1 MAENKENIVVEE
13 TKAEEVSAENNEEYD
28 ALKSFLDSD
37 TSDVREKDA
46 DKKKKDMKITKG
58 ALWIVIGIVC
68 VAIIVGVIFI
78 INSLPK
84 EEDKMVTTTTIEEKM
99 VLKVDKN
106 GEHQAQIKLDEKGKL
121 EENGSGTLIEYTP
134 SDIKRIDIEN
144 ESGSFTVLAETN
156 VGVDEETGEETR
168 DATVYTLV
176 GYEDMDLQT
185 GGPDTIAND
194 VAALTFSSVADPTGK
209 KSGDFGFK
217 KPRATVKTTYTDGTS
232 ATIYVGDDAPSQ
244 LGTYIQFGDS
254 DVVYIADAESV
265 DGLLFSV
272 LDLITLSVNEA
283 ATDVNN
289 TSFETLT
296 MTGSAFDNAI
306 ELRKNDDEAINS
318 QYKMVK
324 PENMFVSEVESAN
337 IFGAIRGLYA
347 DEAVCV
353 NPSSSQ
359 LSQYGLSKPYVQLE
373 AIYPDTTVNIR
384 ASAVK
389 DGFAYIIADSDIIY
403 KIADTKI
410 PWIYT
415 NVNKL
420 IPQVVINP
428 SFTALSNI
436 TVKDESG
443 TYSLDVVSVVD
454 TVDTTD
460 GNTEEVTVTTA
471 KYNDKEL
478 DSDNFQVF
486 YQNICNMTN
495 AGVATEKPS
504 GNSVLTLEL
513 SYSTGRDTDVIEIY
527 PTGNSKYI
535 AKLNGETMCLVY
547 RSYCEKFSKSVQD
560 LIKGNTVGSF

>member
-1 MAENKENIVVEE
+1 MAENKENITAEE
-13 TKAEEVSAENNEEYD
+13 TTVENNESYD

-37 TSDVREKDA
+37 TSDVRDKDLE
-46 DKKKKDMKITKG
+46 KKKKDMKITKG
-58 ALWIVIGIVC
+58 ALWIIIGIVC
-68 VAIIVGVIFI
+68 VAIIVGIIFI

-84 EEDKMVTTTTIEEKM
+84 ETEETVTTTIEEKM
-99 VLKVDKN
+99 VLKVDKD
-106 GEHQAQIKLDEKGKL
+106 GEHQAEIKVDEKGEL

-134 SDIKRIDIEN
+134 SDIERIDIEN
-144 ESGSFTVLAETN
+144 ESGSFTVLAKTN
-156 VGVDEETGEETR
+156 VTTDEETGEEQR

-176 GYEDMDLQT
+176 GYEDMELQT

-194 VAALTFSSVADPTGK
+194 VAALTFESVADPTGK
-209 KSGDFGFK
+209 NAGDFGFK

-244 LGTYIQFGDS
+244 LGTYIMFGDS
-254 DVVYIADAESV
+254 DIVYLASADSV

-272 LDLITLSVNEA
+272 LDLMPLGINDA
-283 ATDVNN
+283 ATDTSN
-289 TSFETLT
+289 TAFETLT
-296 MTGSAFDNAI
+296 MTGSAFDKDI
-306 ELRKNDDEAINS
+306 ELRKNDDEAISS
-318 QYKMVK
+318 QYKMIK
-324 PENMFVSEVESAN
+324 PDNMFISESEAAN
-337 IFGAIRGLYA
+337 ISGAIRGLYA

-359 LSQYGLSKPYVQLE
+359 LAQYGLSKPYVQLK

-384 ASAVK
+384 ASKVS

-415 NVNKL
+415 NINKL
-420 IPQVVINP
+420 VPSVVINP
-428 SFTALSNI
+428 TFTALKNI
-436 TVKDESG
+436 TVKDSSG

-454 TVDTTD
+454 TVDTTE

-471 KYNDKEL
+471 KYDGKEL

-486 YQNICNMTN
+486 YQNLCNMTN
-495 AGVATEKPS
+495 AGVASEKAS
-504 GNSVLTLEL
+504 GKSALTIEI

-535 AKLNGETMCLVY
+535 ANLNGDTMCLVY

>member
-1 MAENKENIVVEE
+1 MAENKENITAEE
-13 TKAEEVSAENNEEYD
+13 TTVENNESYD

-37 TSDVREKDA
+37 TSDVRDKDLE
-46 DKKKKDMKITKG
+46 KKKKDMKITKG
-58 ALWIVIGIVC
+58 ALWIIIGIVC

-84 EEDKMVTTTTIEEKM
+84 ETEETVTTTIEEKM
-99 VLKVDKN
+99 VLKVDKD
-106 GEHQAQIKLDEKGKL
+106 GEHQAEIKVDEKGEL

-134 SDIKRIDIEN
+134 SDIERIDIEN
-144 ESGSFTVLAETN
+144 ESGSFTVLAKTN
-156 VGVDEETGEETR
+156 VTTDEETGEEQR

-176 GYEDMDLQT
+176 GYEDMELQT

-194 VAALTFSSVADPTGK
+194 VAALTFESVADPTGK
-209 KSGDFGFK
+209 NADDFGFK

-244 LGTYIQFGDS
+244 LGTYIMFGDS
-254 DVVYIADAESV
+254 DIVYLASADSV

-272 LDLITLSVNEA
+272 LDLMPLGINDA
-283 ATDVNN
+283 ATDTSN
-289 TSFETLT
+289 TAFETLT
-296 MTGSAFDNAI
+296 MSGSAFDKDI
-306 ELRKNDDEAINS
+306 ELRKNDDEAISS
-318 QYKMVK
+318 QYKMIK
-324 PENMFVSEVESAN
+324 PDNMFISESEAAN
-337 IFGAIRGLYA
+337 ISGAIRGLYA

-359 LSQYGLSKPYVQLE
+359 LAQYGLSKPYVQLK

-384 ASAVK
+384 ASKVS

-415 NVNKL
+415 NINKL
-420 IPQVVINP
+420 VPSVVINP
-428 SFTALSNI
+428 TFTALKNI
-436 TVKDESG
+436 TVKDSSG

-454 TVDTTD
+454 TVDTTE

-471 KYNDKEL
+471 KYDGKEL

-486 YQNICNMTN
+486 YQNLCNMTN
-495 AGVATEKPS
+495 AGVASEKAS
-504 GNSVLTLEL
+504 GKSALTIEI

-535 AKLNGETMCLVY
+535 ANLNGDTMCLVY

>member
-1 MAENKENIVVEE
+1 MAENKENIAVED
-13 TKAEEVSAENNEEYD
+13 TKAETTSVDNNEDYD

-37 TSDVREKDA
+37 TSDVRDKEL

-68 VAIIVGVIFI
+68 VAIIIGVIFI

-84 EEDKMVTTTTIEEKM
+84 ETEETVTTTIEEKM
-99 VLKVDKN
+99 VLKVDKD
-106 GEHQAQIKLDEKGKL
+106 GEHQAEVKVNEKGEL
-121 EENGSGTLIEYTP
+121 DENGSGTLIEYTP
-134 SDIKRIDIEN
+134 SDIERIDIEN
-144 ESGSFTVLAETN
+144 ESGSFTVLAKTN
-156 VGVDEETGEETR
+156 VTTDEETGEEKR

-176 GYEDMDLQT
+176 GYEDMELQT

-194 VAALTFSSVADPTGK
+194 VAALTFTSIADPTGK
-209 KSGDFGFK
+209 KSEDFGFE
-217 KPRATVKTTYTDGTS
+217 KPRATVKTHYTDGTS
-232 ATIYVGDDAPSQ
+232 STIYVGDDAPSQ
-244 LGTYIQFGDS
+244 LGTYIMFGDS
-254 DVVYIADAESV
+254 DIVYIAASDSV

-272 LDLITLSVNEA
+272 MDLITLSINDA
-283 ATDVNN
+283 ATDTNN

-296 MTGSAFDNAI
+296 MSGSAFDSEI
-306 ELRKNDDEAINS
+306 ELRKNDDEAIGS
-318 QYKMVK
+318 QYKMIK
-324 PENMFVSEVESAN
+324 PEKMFVNEVEASN

-359 LSQYGLSKPYVQLE
+359 LAQYGLSKPYAQLK

-384 ASAVK
+384 ASKVS
-389 DGFAYIIADSDIIY
+389 DGYAYIIADSDIIY

-415 NVNKL
+415 NFNKL
-420 IPQVVINP
+420 IPDVVINP
-428 SFTALSNI
+428 TFTALKNI
-436 TVKDESG
+436 TVKDSSG
-443 TYSLDVVSVVD
+443 TYSLDVITVTD
-454 TVDTTD
+454 TVDTTE

-471 KYNDKEL
+471 KYDGKEL

-486 YQNICNMTN
+486 YQNICTMTN
-495 AGVATEKPS
+495 AGIANEKPS
-504 GNSVLTLEL
+504 GKPALTIEL

-535 AKLNGETMCLVY
+535 ANLNGKTMCLVY
-547 RSYCEKFSKSVQD
+547 KSYCEKFSDSVQD